1 MSAGK
6 HEKEFAG
13 VDMMCFEICWSREV
27 AEEGEGE
34 VEEEEAEIE
43 EVDEED
49 EEDEELRD
57 DDAAERAGCCGEA
70 SII

>member
-13 VDMMCFEICWSREV
+13 VDMMCFEICWRREV
-27 AEEGEGE
+27 AVEGGEDVEEK
-34 VEEEEAEIE
+34 EEEE
-43 EVDEED
+43 
-49 EEDEELRD
+49 EELRED
-57 DDAAERAGCCGEA
+57 DDAAERVGGCGEA